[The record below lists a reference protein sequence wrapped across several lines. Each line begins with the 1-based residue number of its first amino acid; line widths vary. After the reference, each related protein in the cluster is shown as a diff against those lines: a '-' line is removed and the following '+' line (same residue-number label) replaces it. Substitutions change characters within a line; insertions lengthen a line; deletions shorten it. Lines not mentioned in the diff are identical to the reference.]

1 MRTYAAVV
9 HGLLRNE
16 LQLWT
21 SVFEM
26 RSTASMRAYVAICC
40 AIVREMQATLFPTAS
55 ESTKEGAKALKAKP
69 LNDFGSSQINKQVN
83 FMKRSFIFSLI
94 FFYRFCVLFSID
106 LFTLPFTRLFILVLR
121 LLFFFFLFVSLSS
134 SPHLLSL
141 LLILSFKLSP
151 LLFIQ
156 F

>member
-1 MRTYAAVV
+1 MHHTGTHPMRTYAAVV

-40 AIVREMQATLFPTAS
+40 TIVSEMQATLFPTTS

-69 LNDFGSSQINKQVN
+69 LNDFGSSQINKQVLL
-83 FMKRSFIFSLI
+83 MKRFSFFHCLLSIDFFFCFKLI
-94 FFYRFCVLFSID
+94 ILLFLCLVSFFYLFRYYSSI
-106 LFTLPFTRLFILVLR
+106 
-121 LLFFFFLFVSLSS
+121 
-134 SPHLLSL
+134 
-141 LLILSFKLSP
+141 P
-151 LLFIQ
+151 L
-156 F
+156 

>member
-40 AIVREMQATLFPTAS
+40 TIVSEMQATLFPTTS

-69 LNDFGSSQINKQVN
+69 LNDFGSSQINKQVH
-83 FMKRSFIFSLI
+83 FMTWFFIYSLFI
-94 FFYRFCVLFSID
+94 LNRFCVCFKLFS
-106 LFTLPFTRLFILVLR
+106 
-121 LLFFFFLFVSLSS
+121 LLFF
-134 SPHLLSL
+134 
-141 LLILSFKLSP
+141 
-151 LLFIQ
+151 
-156 F
+156 